1 MTEYE
6 LPLIYISPSFGN
18 KKRKRFDANVGGVFF
33 SGDTEQEAREK
44 AEQYIRD
51 HGWFS
56 FAEVERIKAQGALE
70 EHARNCEQCDAG
82 RGPCDDRIA
91 ALEKAAGGE
100 KDGK

>member
-70 EHARNCEQCDAG
+70 EFDYVKANRPVDPVYWDIHHR
-82 RGPCDDRIA
+82 A
-91 ALEKAAGGE
+91 ALQKKAGE
-100 KDGK
+100 